1 MRGRIVAGALALVF
15 VMAAPAFAQQAL
27 PFDPEAATREWMAT
41 MGPAATARSNA
52 YFEGGYWI
60 PLVSAAI
67 TIAICAAALRL
78 GWASGLRAWLERTV
92 KFRFGV
98 AFGFALVFSALSAL
112 VSLPFDFWTGF
123 VREHDFGLSTQT
135 AAAWAGEYAMA
146 FAINLVVASLIIA
159 VLYAVVRIAKGSWWI
174 WGAGVTI
181 VFFAITAVLAPVYIS
196 PLFNTYTPMAEGQL
210 RTDILSMAQ
219 ANGVPADNVY
229 VYDASRQSN
238 RVTANVSGFLGTT
251 RISLADN
258 LVKRVTPAGVR
269 AVTGHE
275 IGHYVL
281 QHTWSLLTMFTLF
294 IAVMFMLLDWSFRA
308 LSKNER
314 WGIRGIDD
322 PAGLPLA
329 IALLSLFGVIATPIN
344 NNIVRFHEHQADLF
358 GLNAARAPDGF
369 AESALLLSEYRKM
382 EPSAFAEWFFY
393 DHPSGYARIHMAMVW
408 KAHEMA
414 TGRYPVG
421 PGGPAPG
428 WRPDFVV
435 LHKDAAPAAAPH

>member
-1 MRGRIVAGALALVF
+1 MRSRIFMGALVLIALGV
-15 VMAAPAFAQQAL
+15 APAFAQAAL

-60 PLVSAAI
+60 PLIGAAI
-67 TIAICAAALRL
+67 SVAVCAVALTR

-98 AFGFALVFSALSAL
+98 AFGFAVIFSALSAL
-112 VSLPFDFWTGF
+112 VSLPFDYWVNF

-135 AAAWAGEYAMA
+135 VSAWAGEYAMA
-146 FAINLVVASLIIA
+146 FAINLVISSLIIA
-159 VLYAVVRIAKGSWWI
+159 VLYAVVRVAKANWWI

-196 PLFNTYTPMAEGQL
+196 PLFNKYTPMAEGQL
-210 RTDILSMAQ
+210 RTDILQMAQ
-219 ANGVPADNVY
+219 ASGVPADNVY

-258 LVKRVTPAGVR
+258 LIKRVSPAGVR

-281 QHTWSLLTMFTLF
+281 QHTWSLLTMSAICF
-294 IAVMFMLLDWSFRA
+294 
-308 LSKNER
+308 
-314 WGIRGIDD
+314 
-322 PAGLPLA
+322 GLPCKRDKRT
-329 IALLSLFGVIATPIN
+329 FGYFTMKPCTT
-344 NNIVRFHEHQADLF
+344 F
-358 GLNAARAPDGF
+358 GR
-369 AESALLLSEYRKM
+369 M
-382 EPSAFAEWFFY
+382 
-393 DHPSGYARIHMAMVW
+393 
-408 KAHEMA
+408 
-414 TGRYPVG
+414 
-421 PGGPAPG
+421 
-428 WRPDFVV
+428 
-435 LHKDAAPAAAPH
+435 